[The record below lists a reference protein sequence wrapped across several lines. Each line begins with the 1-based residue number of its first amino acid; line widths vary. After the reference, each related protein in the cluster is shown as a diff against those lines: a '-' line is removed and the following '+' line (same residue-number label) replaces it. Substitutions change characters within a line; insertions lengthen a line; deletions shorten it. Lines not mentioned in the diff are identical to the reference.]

1 MLHGQWASCAIAG
14 TTSAVCDLGRVYEKV
29 CVLLPT
35 LSSDTCKVQGAML
48 TGGNYYDLYTYSPAD
63 GLVYLMQTVASG
75 NGDYFCIFPIGGF
88 QFLKFVTGK
97 TVTDTFYA
105 RGVRS

>member
-1 MLHGQWASCAIAG
+1 LIHGEWVSCAIDG

-35 LSSDTCKVQGAML
+35 FTSDTCKVQGAML
-48 TGGNYYDLYTYSPAD
+48 TGGTYYDLYTYNPDD
-63 GLVYLMQTVASG
+63 GHVDLMQVESG
-75 NGDYFCIFPIGGF
+75 NGGYFCIFPIGGF
-88 QFLKFVTGK
+88 QFLKFVTSGS
-97 TVTDTFYA
+97 VTGTFYA

>member
-1 MLHGQWASCAIAG
+1 LLHGQWVSCAIDG

-35 LSSDTCKVQGAML
+35 LSSDTCKVQGSKEG
-48 TGGNYYDLYTYSPAD
+48 TNFYDLYTYNPAD
-63 GLVYLMQTVASG
+63 GHVDLMQTEASG
-75 NGDYFCIFPIGGF
+75 DGDYYCIFPIGGF

-97 TVTDTFYA
+97 SVTDTFYA